1 MKTMTHAL
9 LCVCLAAAAGAVSAQ
24 GAIGNG
30 VPQAKSKP
38 PTVEECN
45 ARAPKADGVKKTAA
59 EKRMDRA
66 CVRVLKKAEAKK

>member
-1 MKTMTHAL
+1 MKSLNHAL
-9 LCVCLAAAAGAVSAQ
+9 ICACLALAAGAASAQ

-30 VPQAKSKP
+30 VPQPKSKP

-45 ARAPKADGVKKTAA
+45 ARAPKAEGAKKTSA
-59 EKRMDRA
+59 EKRMDKA